1 MVELYKQYAD
11 KKIRIKAAFFILM
24 SFTLLGVV
32 VIDSFRT
39 NLSFHY
45 ILFFILGL
53 FVSVVINYYSKFS
66 WDDVNSKITAQ
77 MNYFVL
83 LFIVVWSLCEY
94 ILFPVM
100 LQKIHIV
107 YIKSALLL
115 TSSGL
120 YYGRMIFMWKSIR
133 QHLFTD
139 EKINKYFESK
149 YKKQIAE
156 K

>member
-1 MVELYKQYAD
+1 MVESYKKYAD
-11 KKIRIKAAFFILM
+11 KKIRIKAAFFILI
-24 SFTLLGVV
+24 SFVLLGF
-32 VIDSFRT
+32 VIVDSFRI
-39 NLSFHY
+39 NLPFHY

-53 FVSVVINYYSKFS
+53 LISFAINHYSKFA

-83 LFIVVWSLCEY
+83 LFLVVWSLCEY
-94 ILFPVM
+94 FLFPVM
-100 LQKIHIV
+100 LQKINII

-139 EKINKYFESK
+139 ENINKYFESK
-149 YKKQIAE
+149 YKNKS
-156 K
+156 

>member
-1 MVELYKQYAD
+1 
-11 KKIRIKAAFFILM
+11 M
-24 SFTLLGVV
+24 SFVLLRF
-32 VIDSFRT
+32 VIVDSFRI
-39 NLSFHY
+39 NLPFHY

-53 FVSVVINYYSKFS
+53 FVSVVINHYNKFS

-83 LFIVVWSLCEY
+83 LFLVVWSLCVY
-94 ILFPVM
+94 FLFPVM
-100 LQKIHIV
+100 LQKINII

-133 QHLFTD
+133 QHLFTG
-139 EKINKYFESK
+139 ENINKYFESK
-149 YKKQIAE
+149 YKNKS
-156 K
+156 